1 MYKRLKLDLF
11 LGKSNDEFLS
21 TARALEDDPAFS
33 VSSGGSGNGDC
44 HYPFLYRLV
53 AKPPTFTSGT
63 FYKVAFEIYR
73 LIDLLNH

>member
-21 TARALEDDPAFS
+21 TARTLENDPVPS
-33 VSSGGSGNGDC
+33 VRLRGPGNGDC

-63 FYKVAFEIYR
+63 FYKVAFEICR